1 VIEKEQIMHA
11 YNYRHACKVFDNKRK
26 IREDDMQLLLETA
39 RLTPTSFG
47 MEQHR
52 LLHIKDEQLKA
63 KLQPACWDQKQITT
77 CSDLVAIKAVTD
89 KVKPG
94 TEYVKSMFSRRGLPE
109 DATQAYLQR
118 YEHFLSDKDIECWA
132 QKQCYITLGNM
143 MSAAAMIGI
152 DSCAI
157 EGFETKEVENILNID
172 MAKERIAVI
181 VAFGFRVNEPG
192 KKYRLDMKDLV
203 EVI

>member
-1 VIEKEQIMHA
+1 MIEKEQIIHA
-11 YNYRHACKVFDNKRK
+11 YNYRHACKEFDQNRK
-26 IREDDMQLLLETA
+26 IREDDMQFLLETA

-52 LLHIKDEQLKA
+52 LLHIKDEKLKA
-63 KLQPACWDQKQITT
+63 RLKPACWDQKQITT
-77 CSDLVAIKAVTD
+77 CSDLIAIKAVTE

-94 TEYVKSMFSRRGLPE
+94 SEYVKSMFGRRGLPE

-118 YEHFLSDKDIECWA
+118 YENFLSDKDIECWA

-157 EGFETKEVENILNID
+157 EGFETQKVEEILRID
-172 MAKERIAVI
+172 TTKERIAVI
-181 VAFGFRVNEPG
+181 VAFGFRINEPG
-192 KKYRLDMKDLV
+192 KKYRLDMDELV
-203 EVI
+203 EVL